1 MFITARSAAGL
12 SLQATRSALELGDLT
27 CSPGKEEDNSCKV
40 QLTTTTTI
48 MVVNI
53 IIVGVLEAD

>member
-1 MFITARSAAGL
+1 M
-12 SLQATRSALELGDLT
+12 QATRSALELGDLT